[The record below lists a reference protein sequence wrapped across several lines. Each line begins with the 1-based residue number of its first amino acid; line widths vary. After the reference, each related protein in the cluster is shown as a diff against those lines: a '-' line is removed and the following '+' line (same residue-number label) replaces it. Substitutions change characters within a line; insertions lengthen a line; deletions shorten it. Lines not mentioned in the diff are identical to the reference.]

1 MALAREIMQGG
12 VSGQSARLLQGV
24 VNTAVA
30 AAGTTISDATALKV
44 SHNNVT
50 TVGASSGV
58 ALPAADIMDEVFVY
72 NGTGTNALT
81 VYPNTSSETIN
92 QLSAGAGMKLA
103 PYTGCM
109 FRKAS
114 GTVWVGFLSA

>member
-1 MALAREIMQGG
+1 MALAREIMQAGL
-12 VSGQSARLLQGV
+12 SGQSARQIQGV
-24 VNTAVA
+24 AATAVS
-30 AAGTTISDATALKV
+30 AAGTTLATATALTV

-50 TVGASSGV
+50 TVAASSGV

-72 NGTGTNALT
+72 NGTVTNQLT

-92 QLSAGAGMKLA
+92 QLSAGTGMKLA

-114 GTVWVGFLSA
+114 STAWIGFLSA